1 MSNSIV
7 AFPKRVWGKLRRMKK
22 IHTLRKQVKAYFEAN
37 PNTVFL
43 VLTPSHGN
51 LGDHA
56 IALAETNL
64 LKKAG
69 VNYIEITGNKLND
82 MRWNGM
88 LEVMDGFPILL
99 QGGGYLGTLW
109 HSVEDDMRKLIEKTP
124 RSHIIVFPNTIYYED
139 SDWGKEE
146 FEKSKKIYSR
156 HKHLHLYAREK
167 NSYEIMKNAYRD
179 VTLTPDMVLSLNE
192 CKDEQER
199 RGCLLCLRSDHERT
213 RTEEQEC
220 MIRQQAAKMFGDAV
234 SDTDMVVNRGIPIDR
249 REEELREKFDQF
261 SHAELV
267 ITDRLHG
274 MIFCAITGTPCIV
287 VDSKSPKVRGC
298 CEWIKNLDYIRF
310 VDDVSNI
317 SDAYA
322 DIPQGKHVYDNTHL
336 QHYYDELIEVVKSYA
351 HN

>member
-1 MSNSIV
+1 MNNFIV
-7 AFPKRVWGKLRRMKK
+7 AFPKRVWGKLCRMKK

-69 VNYIEITGNKLND
+69 INYIEITGNKLND

-88 LEVMDGFPILL
+88 LEVMDGFPILIN
-99 QGGGYLGTLW
+99 GGGNLGTLW
-109 HSVEDDMRKLIEKTP
+109 YSVEDLFRKLLEKATHSP
-124 RSHIIVFPNTIYYED
+124 ILLFPNTIYYEN
-139 SDWGKEE
+139 SDWGEEE
-146 FEKSKKIYSR
+146 FVKSRKIYNR
-156 HKHLHLYAREK
+156 HKHLHLYARETT
-167 NSYEIMKNAYRD
+167 SFEVMRNAYRD

-192 CKDEQER
+192 CKGEQER

-213 RTEEQEC
+213 RTEEHEC

-261 SHAELV
+261 SRAELV

-287 VDSKSPKVRGC
+287 VDSMSPKVRGC
-298 CEWIKNLDYIRF
+298 YEWIKNLDYIRF
-310 VDDVSNI
+310 ADDEGNI
-317 SDAYA
+317 PAEYA
-322 DIPQGKHVYDNTHL
+322 KIPRGKHVYDNTHL
-336 QHYYDELIEVVKSYA
+336 LHYYDELIEVVKKYA

>member
-1 MSNSIV
+1 
-7 AFPKRVWGKLRRMKK
+7 MKK
-22 IHTLRKQVKAYFEAN
+22 IHALRKQVKAYFEAH

-43 VLTPSHGN
+43 VLTPGHGN

-69 VNYIEITGNKLND
+69 INYIEITGSKLND

-88 LEVMDGFPILL
+88 LAVMDGFPILL

-109 HSVEDDMRKLIEKTP
+109 YSAEDNMRKLIEKTP
-124 RSHIIVFPNTIYYED
+124 RSQIFVFPNTIYYED
-139 SDWGKEE
+139 SDWGKDE
-146 FEKSKKIYSR
+146 FVKSRKIYNR
-156 HKHLHLYAREK
+156 HKHFHLYAREK
-167 NSYEIMKNAYRD
+167 TSYEIMRNAYRD

-192 CKDEQER
+192 CKGEQER
-199 RGCLLCLRSDHERT
+199 KGCLLCLRSDHERT

-220 MIRQQAAKMFGDAV
+220 TLRQQAAKLFGNAV
-234 SDTDMVVNRGIPIDR
+234 SDTDMVVNYSIPIEC
-249 REEELREKFDQF
+249 REKELRKKFDQF

-298 CEWIKNLDYIRF
+298 YEWIKHLEYIRF
-310 VDDVSNI
+310 VDDAANI
-317 SDAYA
+317 ATEFA
-322 DIPQGKHVYDNTHL
+322 KIPRKNHWYDNAHL
-336 QHYYDELIEVVKSYA
+336 QHYYEELAEILKR
-351 HN
+351 HMQ